1 MKRTLVIAVLVL
13 LVVIGLPVLMPGVSG
28 VHCSECGPATLVGAM
43 CLAVLAAAAVVASS
57 GSRRAWHPRCGC
69 PALLRSA
76 VFERPPQSALAT

>member
-13 LVVIGLPVLMPGVSG
+13 LVVIGLPVLMPGMSG

-43 CLAVLAAAAVVASS
+43 CLAVLAAAVAAASS
-57 GSRRAWHPRCGC
+57 GSGRARRPRSGC

-76 VFERPPQSALAT
+76 VFEHPPQPALAT